1 MDETSIYS
9 QYKKFKEQYPNHIVL
24 MRIGD
29 FYEAFGE
36 DALALTDIKE
46 LWSLALRKVKI
57 SKDFEIEMVGVP
69 YFVVDKYLDY
79 LLKVGKK
86 AILVESNSD

>member
-1 MDETSIYS
+1 MDKTPIYS

-36 DALALTDIKE
+36 DALTLTDVE
-46 LWSLALRKVKI
+46 GLWPLALRKVKI

-79 LLKVGKK
+79 LISSGKK
-86 AILVESNSD
+86 AILVETK